1 MLTWSCSSSD
11 YDVINPLEC
20 RGDYSATPSNMK
32 LIHWLLVGGVLH
44 LVQREGTGWGHSP
57 PWPLFAVPNVTT
69 HPSMA
74 SAPITILQY
83 NGPLLCGF
91 NEPIKG
97 LNWIIYITVQTS
109 FGNSKTS
116 LCTSKKSFAFLVQF
130 LSDIVPYET
139 GHCLKVTS
147 PCYVSEI
154 KKFY

>member
-1 MLTWSCSSSD
+1 MLSTTRSSAWKWRLRHRDGTTTAAAARRRNSRTTTTTTTATPNETKEA
-11 YDVINPLEC
+11 VNPLEC

-91 NEPIKG
+91 NVPIKG
-97 LNWIIYITVQTS
+97 LN
-109 FGNSKTS
+109 
-116 LCTSKKSFAFLVQF
+116 
-130 LSDIVPYET
+130 
-139 GHCLKVTS
+139 
-147 PCYVSEI
+147 
-154 KKFY
+154 